1 MIFVIVRG
9 CPGLERNGRKA
20 VEIRVAGWAGYGF
33 AVSLLAVISLVMAGL
48 GTRWGFWDFR
58 TGFLF
63 LRAAVVLGVIGI
75 LLSLVSAFPAKGVF
89 FTLAL
94 LGILIGLVSAG
105 IPFKWY
111 RMAKSVPVIH
121 DITTDWEDPP
131 RFDAILP
138 IRQSAPNTAEYG
150 GEEIAAQQRKAY
162 PSVVPKILD
171 DPPSE
176 AFRKALN
183 AAIGLGW
190 QVVSADMTSG
200 RIEATDTTLWF
211 GFKDDIIIRIRPN
224 GPGSKV
230 DVRSVSRVGKSD
242 VGANAK
248 RIEKYLARLARES

>member
-1 MIFVIVRG
+1 M
-9 CPGLERNGRKA
+9 
-20 VEIRVAGWAGYGF
+20 EIRVAGWAGLGF
-33 AVSLLAVISLVMAGL
+33 SASLLAIIALAMAGL

-58 TGFLF
+58 TGFML

-75 LLSLVSAFPAKGVF
+75 LISLGSAFPAKGVF

-94 LGILIGLVSAG
+94 AGILLGLVSAG
-105 IPFKWY
+105 IPLKWY

-121 DITTDWEDPP
+121 DITTDTADPP

-138 IRQSAPNTAEYG
+138 IRQNAPNPAEYG

-162 PSVVPKILD
+162 PALGPKILD

-176 AFRKALN
+176 TFRKALN
-183 AAIGLGW
+183 AAIGSGW
-190 QVVSADMTSG
+190 QIVAADMTSG

-211 GFKDDIIIRIRPN
+211 GFKDDIVIRIRSN
-224 GPGSKV
+224 GPGSRV

-242 VGANAK
+242 VGTNAR
-248 RIEKYLARLARES
+248 RIEKYLDRLARES